1 MDEKSHD
8 REVKSEACETST
20 SSMPHYPEMG
30 MYPKP
35 MHPDAKR
42 SEPDEAEDKACETST
57 SLAPTH
63 VDAGETLGRAQNHES
78 SESEE
83 NEGNNKPASPVGAP
97 PQLSAHQ
104 RSRLHELL

>member
-1 MDEKSHD
+1 MQRGASQTKRKIRH
-8 REVKSEACETST
+8 VKRV
-20 SSMPHYPEMG
+20 P
-30 MYPKP
+30 
-35 MHPDAKR
+35 
-42 SEPDEAEDKACETST
+42 
-57 SLAPTH
+57 LAPTH

-104 RSRLHELL
+104 RSRLHELLQQRDAQGRAPYGLDNYAHMIGEPLGENNGGTFGNDEQ